1 MLLQLTNYGAPI
13 DVWAVGVVFFE
24 LLTNKVM
31 FSGASELDMLNL
43 IFQAL
48 GPIYDGEWDA
58 FAVQAAKINF
68 VTG

>member
-1 MLLQLTNYGAPI
+1 MLLQLTSYGAPI

-43 IFQAL
+43 IF
-48 GPIYDGEWDA
+48 
-58 FAVQAAKINF
+58 
-68 VTG
+68 